1 MVSFTA
7 PDGACAERVKETAAH
22 RRMRRARSEARIIL
36 RLVQACSVLQGH
48 HGSAVPRFLRSFQ
61 RVSIASADA
70 ETQCGAN
77 SFATVEVATQCDV
90 GVGTV
95 DAEAQCETHGEGSE
109 AQKVD
114 YATQCDFDSHED
126 YDLVSGQMA
135 LLTGLVGKKQL
146 NGKLGWLE
154 RPVNNSRQR
163 WGVLVA
169 GEEAVVSTAT
179 QNLVRVPPS
188 EHGNAVTNLMAQLDH
203 GAVQRFLSLMDTTG
217 VVSMESESEPETES
231 KAVRNR
237 EAPPSPERRKRRKR

>member
-7 PDGACAERVKETAAH
+7 PDGARAERVKETAAH
-22 RRMRRARSEARIIL
+22 RRMRRARSEARIML

-48 HGSAVPRFLRSFQ
+48 HGTRFRGSSVRSNASPSSARR
-61 RVSIASADA
+61 
-70 ETQCGAN
+70 N
-77 SFATVEVATQCDV
+77 TVWCQQHNQCDV

-95 DAEAQCETHGEGSE
+95 DAEAQCETHGESSE

-169 GEEAVVSTAT
+169 GEEAVVSIAT

-188 EHGNAVTNLMAQLDH
+188 ELGNAVTNLMAQLDH

-237 EAPPSPERRKRRKR
+237 EAPPSPERSKRRKR

>member
-1 MVSFTA
+1 
-7 PDGACAERVKETAAH
+7 
-22 RRMRRARSEARIIL
+22 MRRT
-36 RLVQACSVLQGH
+36 
-48 HGSAVPRFLRSFQ
+48 GS
-61 RVSIASADA
+61 
-70 ETQCGAN
+70 
-77 SFATVEVATQCDV
+77 
-90 GVGTV
+90 
-95 DAEAQCETHGEGSE
+95 SE

-135 LLTGLVGKKQL
+135 LLTGLKQL

-188 EHGNAVTNLMAQLDH
+188 ELGNAVTNLMAQLDH
-203 GAVQRFLSLMDTTG
+203 
-217 VVSMESESEPETES
+217 
-231 KAVRNR
+231 
-237 EAPPSPERRKRRKR
+237 